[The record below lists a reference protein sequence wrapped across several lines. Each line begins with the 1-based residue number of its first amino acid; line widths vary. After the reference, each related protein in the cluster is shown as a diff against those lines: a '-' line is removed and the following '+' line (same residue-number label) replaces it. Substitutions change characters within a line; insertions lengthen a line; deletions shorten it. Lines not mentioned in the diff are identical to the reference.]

1 MSLIKNIKRSYYKS
15 RIIFTFSL
23 ITIILVIV
31 LSRVGYLFIKDLYLV
46 QLTEQVNIVTQMIA
60 KQIDLTYLSLLEIGY
75 PTGTSENYI
84 RDIFRKN
91 LEPEFHSEIFIFDN
105 NFNVVIHSDST
116 YVTREEEPRLLLNKK
131 EISELEINSGTAS
144 LPFKGDDGKWY
155 LWGFYRLN
163 NNNWL
168 AISESAERF
177 ETLDQL
183 SNLFWLIGFA
193 GVAITI
199 FAGFLMANSMTKP
212 LNKLVIFSTE
222 IGKGN
227 FDTEI
232 PEQMHGEIKLLSD
245 AMNKMMN
252 ELGKNQ
258 MERENLLAQI
268 AHEIRNPLG
277 GIELLANLVKENRD
291 DDEKNKEY
299 LDKILKEVQGLKMLI
314 TSYLNYSRP
323 IPSNPNWVD
332 VERLF
337 PEIKNIF
344 TKEINCKSVSLNFD
358 IKENKI
364 WFDSSH
370 LKNVLVNL
378 IANSMDSISE
388 NGNIFV
394 ASEKNRKYFL
404 ISVKDNGVGITQE
417 NINKIFDPFF
427 TTKKNGTGLGLAIS
441 KKLCKENKADLV
453 VLNNSDKGSTF
464 IIKKEITDEI

>member
-15 RIIFTFSL
+15 RIIFTFSI

-60 KQIDLTYLSLLEIGY
+60 KQIDRTYLGLLEIGY
-75 PTGTSENYI
+75 PTETSENYI

-105 NFNVVIHSDST
+105 NFNIVIHSDSSLIT
-116 YVTREEEPRLLLNKK
+116 GEEEPRLLLNKK

-168 AISESAERF
+168 AISESAEHF

-193 GVAITI
+193 GVALTI
-199 FAGFLMANSMTKP
+199 IAGFLMANSITKP
-212 LNKLVIFSTE
+212 LNRLVKFSTE
-222 IGKGN
+222 IGRAN
-227 FDTEI
+227 FNTEI
-232 PEQMHGEIKLLSD
+232 PEQMYGEIKILSE

-252 ELGKNQ
+252 DLGKNQ
-258 MERENLLAQI
+258 KERENLLAQI

-277 GIELLANLVKENRD
+277 GIELLTNLVKENKD
-291 DDEKNKEY
+291 DDERKSEY
-299 LDKILKEVQGLKMLI
+299 LDKILEEVQALKILI

-323 IPSNPNWVD
+323 IPSNPDWVD
-332 VERLF
+332 IKKLF

-344 TKEINCKSVSLNFD
+344 TKEIKGKNVLLNFD

-370 LKNVLVNL
+370 LKNILINLV
-378 IANSMDSISE
+378 ANSLDSVSE
-388 NGNIFV
+388 NGSIYV
-394 ASEKNRKYFL
+394 VSEKNLKYWL
-404 ISVKDNGVGITQE
+404 ISVKDNGVGVEQE
-417 NINKIFDPFF
+417 NLGKIFDPFF

-441 KKLCKENKADLV
+441 KKLCKENKADLIAI
-453 VLNNSDKGSTF
+453 NNPDKGSTF
-464 IIKKEITDEI
+464 IIKKEFTNEV